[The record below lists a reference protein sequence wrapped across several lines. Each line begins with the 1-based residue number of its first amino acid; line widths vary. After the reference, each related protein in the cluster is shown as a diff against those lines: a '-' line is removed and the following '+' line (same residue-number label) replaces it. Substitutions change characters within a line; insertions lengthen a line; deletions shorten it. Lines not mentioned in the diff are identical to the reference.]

1 MIWDSPFEVQSRI
14 WIIATANSQRGSFVF
29 PILDSNRKWWR
40 ILSASN
46 VLQNVFGSRKPTP
59 NTVSEGV
66 WNFGAGSE
74 QRILSL
80 QDIAHE
86 LFMALDLDGDAGVS
100 WAATWL
106 QLRLL
111 FKTPWKLKGLTWV
124 TWGLTN
130 HCMGDV
136 MIMGMLHLNRTMGL
150 TTMNPG
156 GPVLDK
162 RTGWLMIGSPEHQ
175 RCIRYP

>member
-1 MIWDSPFEVQSRI
+1 MDELGSLPRRIPRGEVSFSPFLTQTESGEESLVTI
-14 WIIATANSQRGSFVF
+14 
-29 PILDSNRKWWR
+29 
-40 ILSASN
+40 
-46 VLQNVFGSRKPTP
+46 VLQMSSRMCLDHFGSRKPTP

-111 FKTPWKLKGLTWV
+111 FKTP
-124 TWGLTN
+124 
-130 HCMGDV
+130 
-136 MIMGMLHLNRTMGL
+136 
-150 TTMNPG
+150 
-156 GPVLDK
+156 
-162 RTGWLMIGSPEHQ
+162 
-175 RCIRYP
+175 